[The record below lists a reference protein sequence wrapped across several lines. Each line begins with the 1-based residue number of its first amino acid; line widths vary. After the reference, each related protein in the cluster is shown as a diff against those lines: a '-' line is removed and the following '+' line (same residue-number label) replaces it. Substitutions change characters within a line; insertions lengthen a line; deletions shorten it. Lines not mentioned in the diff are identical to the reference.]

1 MEKSKNQVGNT
12 NIIQQQQQTTAS
24 QSQVESKKKKD
35 KPGPLKLLYAQGPG
49 KARPQESILP
59 SRINQ

>member
-24 QSQVESKKKKD
+24 QSQVESTKKK
-35 KPGPLKLLYAQGPG
+35 GQARSI
-49 KARPQESILP
+49 KAPICAGSGESP
-59 SRINQ
+59 TTGVYSAK